1 MSDIT
6 KIKLNN
12 MRRNPNIL
20 VLHKQLSSAINL
32 RGTTMTSF
40 VNIEYS
46 KDHPGVVRM
55 ESAIDSAQHIRRSLT
70 GKRGLATLL
79 LSAMAA
85 AVMVVAYQV
94 MDSVAEG
101 HLLVMWIAL
110 WAAAFVSLAVFAGTA
125 RDLAMRIKVGLD
137 NWSRALAETR
147 ADQRLWAAAKTDARV
162 MADLQAAASRHDE
175 DATDAASTS
184 ASTSA
189 VATTLRAKR
198 LTRGFSSSSF

>member
-1 MSDIT
+1 
-6 KIKLNN
+6 
-12 MRRNPNIL
+12 
-20 VLHKQLSSAINL
+20 
-32 RGTTMTSF
+32 MTRF
-40 VNIEYS
+40 VNIEYA
-46 KDHPGVVRM
+46 KDHPGVVRL
-55 ESAIDSAQHIRRSLT
+55 ETAIESAQHIGRGFS
-70 GKRGLATLL
+70 GKRGVATLL

-85 AVMVVAYQV
+85 AVMVVAYEV